1 MYHFNRKPSIGMKVR
16 LLQMLKSKLDTRS
29 ILRPRIEENSIISIC
44 NDLGICG
51 GGLVFEK
58 EQPEYLLC
66 FLDKGDYSP
75 ENIARLDQAIREEF
89 PDIKGFDI
97 VSAERIYD

>member
-1 MYHFNRKPSIGMKVR
+1 MFG
-16 LLQMLKSKLDTRS
+16 
-29 ILRPRIEENSIISIC
+29 
-44 NDLGICG
+44 
-51 GGLVFEK
+51 K